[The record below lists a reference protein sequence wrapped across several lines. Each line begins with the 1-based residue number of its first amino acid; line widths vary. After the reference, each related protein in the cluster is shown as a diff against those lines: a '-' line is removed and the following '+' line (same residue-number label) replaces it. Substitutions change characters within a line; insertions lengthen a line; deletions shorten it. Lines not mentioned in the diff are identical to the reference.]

1 MLVLFPKKDSS
12 NAWIEQ
18 IFKEDTCMCT
28 YQERGTLSLTWLTS
42 QEAAIKGMMKVT
54 LNKTNFTIKVR
65 YLHTHLHHN
74 MTKS

>member
-28 YQERGTLSLTWLTS
+28 YQERGTLPLP
-42 QEAAIKGMMKVT
+42 G
-54 LNKTNFTIKVR
+54 
-65 YLHTHLHHN
+65 
-74 MTKS
+74 